1 MNIGIWTLP
10 RRWRKPKELTV
21 NSDDERE
28 RREWSNNTGQMRE
41 KPQWTAEEL
50 KRHEDEIRDGRRPWT
65 PLPSINYP
73 RDLDKAPP
81 TSSPQ
86 AFLSQRMSERV
97 AAPKLREVDA
107 ITADL
112 RANEKEIVRLENELA
127 GARVR
132 EIDIRWE
139 LGQTLDEIE
148 RLAREARKTYKL
160 EAPDVVQPP
169 QAGPP
174 DYGVPGG
181 TDPGRDPAHPA
192 VTPAGAGE
200 GGHDERDQQGGRVA
214 AVPHQERGDDE
225 IPF

>member
-41 KPQWTAEEL
+41 NPQWTAEEI
-50 KRHEDEIRDGRRPWT
+50 KRAEDEVRSG
-65 PLPSINYP
+65 LPRINYP

-81 TSSPQ
+81 MLTPQ
-86 AFLSQRMSERV
+86 AFLNQRMSERV

-107 ITADL
+107 ITTDL
-112 RANEKEIVRLENELA
+112 RANEKEISRLQAELSAAGVRDVEL
-127 GARVR
+127 RS
-132 EIDIRWE
+132 E
-139 LGQTLDEIE
+139 LGDTLDEIE
-148 RLAREARKTYKL
+148 NLAREARKTYKL
-160 EAPDVVQPP
+160 EASNALQPP
-169 QAGPP
+169 QARAPVA
-174 DYGVPGG
+174 DLHGG
-181 TDPGRDPAHPA
+181 AHPGSSSA
-192 VTPAGAGE
+192 APHIIPAGAGE